1 MKIKSINSIK
11 NLIEELQKVDKEIL
25 DLNNL
30 AKKISNGVKS
40 VSLKFSIKEDKPKK
54 LELDEDGS
62 IIKRGYTSFD
72 PGSIFRSIYL
82 DFNTGKTGVELDHET
97 SSMEVE
103 LNETNTLQIFHYLLM
118 DKNYRRDQI
127 IDKLKEK
134 GFKE

>member
-11 NLIEELQKVDKEIL
+11 TLFEELQKVDKEIL
-25 DLNNL
+25 DLNKL

-54 LELDEDGS
+54 LEFDEDGS
-62 IIKRGYTSFD
+62 IIKRGGTAFD
-72 PGSIFRSIYL
+72 PSYIFRSLYL
-82 DFNTGKTGVELDHET
+82 DFNTGKTGVDSDQET
-97 SSMEVE
+97 STMEVE

-127 IDKLKEK
+127 IEKLKEK